1 MIVVSNTSPLTSLAI
16 IGKLDLLRL
25 LYGRVH
31 IPPAVRE
38 ELGQGPEWPGQS
50 AVREAR
56 WIVTHRVADPALV
69 AVLEAELHSGEAEAV
84 ALANEL
90 HCDLVLL
97 DEAETR
103 RVAERL
109 GLKQTGAVGVLLE
122 AKRRGLVQAVRPVLD
137 DLQREAGFWLS
148 DDLYLH
154 ALELA
159 GEQGTEAGKAR

>member
-31 IPPAVRE
+31 IPMAVRD
-38 ELGQGPEWPGQS
+38 ELCQGPVWPGQH
-50 AVREAR
+50 AVHAAR

-69 AVLEAELHSGEAEAV
+69 AALRVELHAGEAEAI
-84 ALANEL
+84 ALAHEL
-90 HCDLVLL
+90 GSDLALL
-97 DEAETR
+97 DETEAR

-109 GLKQTGAVGVLLE
+109 GLRQTGAVGALLE
-122 AKRRGLVQAVRPVLD
+122 AKHQGLVRAVRPLLD
-137 DLQREAGFWLS
+137 DLEREAGFWLS
-148 DDLYLH
+148 SELYQR

-159 GEQGTEAGKAR
+159 GEL